1 MIRKLFKQLHIWL
14 SIPLGV
20 VMSITCFTGAVLIFE
35 GEITRSIYRDVYYV
49 DDVRSAPLS
58 IDEIIAAVE
67 PALIEGQRIM
77 SITTFDDAERSYE
90 VALSAPDSKTLLVDQ
105 YSGEIRG
112 ETQKI
117 ELFRTMFRL
126 HRWLMDSRPTDGGV
140 FWGKLIVGIS
150 TLMMALVILTGIV
163 IWWPKSLKMWLSR
176 SKMALRLGWH
186 RFWYD
191 MHVVGG
197 IYATLLLL
205 VMALTGLTWSFTWY
219 NKGFYALFGA
229 EASQGG
235 KHGSKGMVREKGD
248 TVTDYQHWQD
258 VYDRLAAAN
267 PDAPK
272 ITISDGT
279 ASVAPVGV
287 INKRATDSYT
297 FDTTTGEI
305 TSEDLYRARTKS
317 RKMRGVIYSLHVGNF
332 GGMFT
337 RVLWF
342 LAAMLGA
349 TLPLTGYYLW
359 IKRKFFCKNKK

>member
-49 DDVRSAPLS
+49 DDVRSAPLL
-58 IDEIIAAVE
+58 IDEIVATVE
-67 PALIEGQRIM
+67 PELIEGQRIM
-77 SITTFDDAERSYE
+77 SITIFDDAERSYE
-90 VALSAPDSKTLLVDQ
+90 VALSAPESKTLLVDQ

-117 ELFRTMFRL
+117 ELFRTMFRM
-126 HRWLMDSRPTDGGV
+126 HRWLMDSRPNDGGV

-191 MHVVGG
+191 LHVVGG

-229 EASQGG
+229 EAPRGG
-235 KHGSKGMVREKGD
+235 KHGSKGVVREVGD
-248 TVTDYQHWQD
+248 TVTDYLHWQD

-272 ITISDGT
+272 ITIADGT

-305 TSEDLYRARTKS
+305 TSEDLYSDRAKS

-359 IKRKFFCKNKK
+359 IKRKFFRKNKK